1 MSNVAP
7 ALSSSAPV
15 TLGRRVVQG
24 LAGLSKGEGMQ
35 VFKVVLAALSAL
47 LISLVLD
54 LDSPR
59 TAMFSVFLVMQARSG
74 LVFQKSYYR
83 LIGTVVGG
91 AVSVMLI
98 AACAQSPELFFAGFA
113 LWVAFCTAG
122 SFVFRNF
129 QSYGFVLAGYT
140 VCFVALPSLNDP
152 LHVFDVAVTRV
163 LEMFVGVFCAAVVS
177 DTLFPQRMADVV
189 KASLARRFHDF
200 TATIGGAPAKL
211 RAGDTGRDAMLRF
224 AGDALG
230 LESAQANAGLESSDL
245 RRSRLQLQLLNHRF
259 MGVSSTLHA
268 FHQMLRR
275 LGQGTPL
282 AAGLLDLYEPFSRL
296 CREATGH
303 PRHAA
308 PALAARIAHWQA
320 ALPAQAAAL
329 RQGLALPA
337 EAGEG
342 TGLDFDTGVE
352 LLQRLAEELRAYCQS
367 QVQVESPEG
376 SGTDWIADA
385 ERLRFS
391 TRTDTLQAFTAA
403 GRGVLVMA
411 VTACFWL
418 ASGWVWGTSPI
429 INGVASGT
437 IFAALPNPTKV
448 IRQSLLGSV
457 LALPLGLAWNFF
469 LIPQAT
475 DWVGLCLLLIPPLA
489 LIAWLAAK
497 PRWAGLGAGMYI
509 SFMLHTSLDRSFS
522 ASLPDYFDACLADM
536 VGFVTAGVFY
546 SLIDLNAG
554 PWGRR
559 RIVGALRRQM
569 VEACRG
575 PGRLQREVLE
585 SASRDLVQRIATR
598 GQLADATDLWVFDW
612 LLTVLEVGRA
622 AIDLRNHLEGDHRQA
637 MPLALSLAL
646 DRLAALFEQP
656 GLGRRQQAREAVECA
671 ILSLAPGATPALP
684 DRLRRGLMLDLHFIR
699 GALADPVSVLDSA
712 ELRHG

>member
-1 MSNVAP
+1 MSGASEAASLLTPQTAP
-7 ALSSSAPV
+7 G
-15 TLGRRVVQG
+15 LGQRAVQV
-24 LAGLSKGEGMQ
+24 LVGLSKGEGMQ
-35 VFKVVLAALSAL
+35 VFKVVLAALLAL
-47 LISLVLD
+47 LISLALD

-91 AVSVMLI
+91 TVSVVLI
-98 AACAQSPELFFAGFA
+98 AACAQSPELFFVGFA

-129 QSYGFVLAGYT
+129 QSYGFVLSGYT

-189 KASLARRFHDF
+189 KASLARRFQDF
-200 TATIGGAPAKL
+200 TATIGAAPTKL
-211 RAGDTGRDAMLRF
+211 QAGDTGRDAMLRF

-259 MGVSSTLHA
+259 MGVTSTLHA

-282 AAGLLDLYEPFSRL
+282 AVGLLGLYEPFSRL

-303 PRHAA
+303 PRDAA
-308 PALAARIAHWQA
+308 PALAARITHWQA
-320 ALPAQAAAL
+320 ELPAQAAAL
-329 RQGLALPA
+329 RQSLALPT
-337 EAGEG
+337 EAGNSV
-342 TGLDFDTGVE
+342 GLDFDTGVE
-352 LLQRLAEELRAYCQS
+352 LLQRLAEELQAYCQS
-367 QVQVESPEG
+367 QTQVESPEG
-376 SGTDWIADA
+376 DNTAWIADA

-391 TRTDTLQAFTAA
+391 TRTDTLQALTAA

-411 VTACFWL
+411 VTASFWL

-437 IFAALPNPTKV
+437 VFAALPNPAKL
-448 IRQSLLGSV
+448 IRQALLGCA

-489 LIAWLAAK
+489 LIAWLAGTA
-497 PRWAGLGAGMYI
+497 RWAGLGAGMYI

-522 ASLPDYFDACLADM
+522 ANLPDYFDACLADM
-536 VGFVTAGVFY
+536 LGFATAGLFY

-622 AIDLRNHLEGDHRQA
+622 AIDLRNNIEGDHRQA

-646 DRLAALFEQP
+646 DHLGALFEQP
-656 GLGRRQQAREAVECA
+656 GRERREQAQASVESA
-671 ILSLAPGATPALP
+671 IFSLDTAAMP
-684 DRLRRGLMLDLHFIR
+684 DRLRRSLTLDLHFIR

-712 ELRHG
+712 EVRHG